1 MPKGK
6 KHGVDE
12 VIVKLREAE
21 VLMSQGQS
29 QELAAKAIGVSTQ
42 TLIRWRKEYG
52 GLRMDPGEAAEGA

>member
-29 QELAAKAIGVSTQ
+29 QELAAKAIGVSAQ
-42 TLIRWRKEYG
+42 TLIRWRK
-52 GLRMDPGEAAEGA
+52 AASSE